1 MTLFTPRWSL
11 PEPGKLSGAGF
22 PLRLVHPGMG
32 DQGWFGIAK
41 EMRFQETPGRTR
53 SGNMKPSVDV
63 RPYTLRQVAYESRR
77 S

>member
-1 MTLFTPRWSL
+1 MTLFTPHWSL

-32 DQGWFGIAK
+32 DQGWFVIAK
-41 EMRFQETPGRTR
+41 EMRFQETPGSDRP
-53 SGNMKPSVDV
+53 GNIRPSFDV
-63 RPYTLRQVAYESRR
+63 RLYTLRQVAYESRR